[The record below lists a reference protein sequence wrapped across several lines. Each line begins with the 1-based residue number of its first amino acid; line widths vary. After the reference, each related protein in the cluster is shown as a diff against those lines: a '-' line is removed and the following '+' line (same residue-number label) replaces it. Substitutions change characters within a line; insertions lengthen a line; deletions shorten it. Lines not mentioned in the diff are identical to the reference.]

1 MIATALAVVQEVVDH
16 RQQPAPFWPWL
27 FWTGMKLFVVFTVY
41 MVGVA
46 YLTLA
51 ERKISAW
58 IQRRLGPNRV
68 GPRGLLQPAADGLK
82 NIMKEETLPAHVN
95 KAIFTIAPMLSF
107 IVALTVWAVI
117 PFGAPWASPW
127 GRIEMVL
134 ADLPIGFLY
143 ILAISSLGVYG
154 IVLAGWSSNNKY
166 SLLGGLRSSAQMVSY
181 EISLGMSVI
190 PVLLLAGNV
199 TLSQIVNQ
207 QAQMH
212 LWNVLLLSVSFV
224 VFLISSFAETN
235 RLPFDLPEAES
246 ELITGYHTE
255 YSAMK
260 FSLFFIAEYANM
272 VTASA
277 LIATLFFG
285 GWDIPF
291 TGRDNMMAV
300 SGLMVLLSAVIFLA
314 KVMFFLF
321 FFIWVRWTLP
331 RFRYD
336 QLMSLGWKIL
346 LPIALA
352 YIVIIATLILVLDV
366 SGLQRGFLYGLI
378 LFAMNAVLLFL
389 LFFVLDRGR
398 IVSPAYGRAD
408 AAELA
413 HLRGITAGR
422 SHLTSQAGG
431 VR

>member
-1 MIATALAVVQEVVDH
+1 
-16 RQQPAPFWPWL
+16 
-27 FWTGMKLFVVFTVY
+27 
-41 MVGVA
+41 
-46 YLTLA
+46 
-51 ERKISAW
+51 
-58 IQRRLGPNRV
+58 
-68 GPRGLLQPAADGLK
+68 
-82 NIMKEETLPAHVN
+82 MKEETLPAHVN
-95 KAIFTIAPMLSF
+95 KAIFMIAPMLSF
-107 IVALTVWAVI
+107 IPALMVWAVI
-117 PFGAPWASPW
+117 PFGAAWASPW
-127 GRIEMVL
+127 GRIEMVV

-154 IVLAGWSSNNKY
+154 IVLAGWASNNKY
-166 SLLGGLRSSAQMVSY
+166 ALLGGLRSSAQMVSY
-181 EISLGMSVI
+181 EIALGMSVI

-199 TLSQIVNQ
+199 TLNTIVNQ
-207 QAQMH
+207 QASLH

-277 LIATLFFG
+277 LISTLFFG

-291 TGRDNMMAV
+291 MTADNTGAV
-300 SGLMVLLSAVIFLA
+300 SGLLVLLSAVIFLL

-336 QLMSLGWKIL
+336 QLMSLGWKVL
-346 LPIALA
+346 LPIILT
-352 YIVIIATLILVLDV
+352 YIILIAVLLLVLD
-366 SGLQRGFLYGLI
+366 SAGLQRGLTYGLI
-378 LFAMNAVLLFL
+378 LFAVNAVLLFV
-389 LFFVLDRGR
+389 LFFILDRGR
-398 IVSPAYGRAD
+398 IVSPASGRAD

-413 HLRGITAGR
+413 RLRGITAAR
-422 SHLTSQAGG
+422 SRLTSTRGG
-431 VR
+431 VH